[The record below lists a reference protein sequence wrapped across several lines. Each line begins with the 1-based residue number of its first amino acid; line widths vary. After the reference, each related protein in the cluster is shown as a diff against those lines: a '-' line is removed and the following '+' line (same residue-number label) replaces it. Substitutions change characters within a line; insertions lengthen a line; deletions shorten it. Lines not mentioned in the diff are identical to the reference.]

1 MVLPETTRQQITA
14 ALFRQEPYPYIC
26 LTYNVS
32 DRQLRRIAHCLRTWG
47 TTAPP
52 RKEHTKPM
60 GRPPVVPKEVQEE
73 LRDYVEKHPIAGLKE
88 IQSYLQSECNT
99 KFGLS
104 TISRRLKDMGYALSI
119 VSRGAT
125 SVEKD
130 NIPNLS
136 QEDRER
142 LLLDPVATEA
152 MAGRGTVY
160 AWLRGTKP
168 VPRRQGVRPKRKRA
182 SDDPQGHE
190 VEDDREPC
198 SEFSDVDSPEHDANG
213 PDANIRASEPSTTHG
228 TLE

>member
-1 MVLPETTRQQITA
+1 
-14 ALFRQEPYPYIC
+14 
-26 LTYNVS
+26 
-32 DRQLRRIAHCLRTWG
+32 
-47 TTAPP
+47 
-52 RKEHTKPM
+52 M

-88 IQSYLQSECNT
+88 IQSYLESECNT

-130 NIPNLS
+130 NIANLS

-142 LLLDPVATEA
+142 LLLNPVATEA

-168 VPRRQGVRPKRKRA
+168 VQRRQGVRPKKRA
-182 SDDPQGHE
+182 SNDPQGRE
-190 VEDDREPC
+190 VENDREHG
-198 SEFSDVDSPEHDANG
+198 SEFSDADSPVHEANG
-213 PDANIRASEPSTTHG
+213 PGANTRVPEPSTTHG